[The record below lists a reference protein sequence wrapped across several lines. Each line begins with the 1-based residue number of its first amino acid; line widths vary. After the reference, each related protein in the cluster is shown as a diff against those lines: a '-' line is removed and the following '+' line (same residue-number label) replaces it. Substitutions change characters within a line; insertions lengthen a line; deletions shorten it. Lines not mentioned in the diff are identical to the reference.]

1 MESQIYGILQ
11 SIMSSPQDDK
21 FWTDLKQ
28 QFKNHYM
35 RESERQLVV
44 NAKGTVETVPHLE
57 HTIIS
62 KPEHRLGLTT
72 FSEYV
77 DIARRRA
84 TEHKDQSL
92 WKDEVKI
99 DIQTPHKWF
108 GIQPWGDFHIG
119 SHGCDYDKLEE
130 LMAGVIIHDNLKTI
144 TLGNLGDFFTPLG
157 SPRDGSMGDVL
168 NVQTQMYAI
177 KKFLTEQQDNI
188 LASVNMP
195 DHEDWVYRSSGL
207 DVYEFLGQELN
218 IPLVTAGG
226 SVKINFGDVEYDI
239 MPFHKIAKFKSAFNL
254 THGHKRA
261 LELHRDADCVIAG
274 HTHKPDYEWAY
285 RNGHEISLVQI
296 GTLETKETGNMYG
309 KKEGFLGPVQSI
321 YPIVLFST
329 TEKRMQ
335 ICTSLDNALPYLNL

>member
-1 MESQIYGILQ
+1 
-11 SIMSSPQDDK
+11 MSSPQDDK
-21 FWTDLKQ
+21 WWSETSDSF
-28 QFKNHYM
+28 NEYYM
-35 RESERQLVV
+35 SRAEIVV
-44 NAKGTVETVPHLE
+44 NGKGDVREVPSAD

-62 KPEHRLGLTT
+62 KPEHQLGLTT

-84 TEHKDQSL
+84 VEVRSQSL
-92 WKDEVKI
+92 WKDKVEVG
-99 DIQTPHKWF
+99 IQTPHEWF
-108 GIQPWGDFHIG
+108 GIQPWGDFHVG

-130 LMAGVIIHDNLKTI
+130 LLAGPMKYDNLKTV

-168 NVQTQMYAI
+168 NLQTQMFAI

-195 DHEDWVYRSSGL
+195 DHEDWVYRASGI
-207 DVYEFLGQELN
+207 DVYEFLGQDLD

-226 SVKINFGDVEYDI
+226 SVKINFGNDVVYDI

-261 LELHRDADCVIAG
+261 LELNRDADIVFAG
-274 HTHKPDYEWAY
+274 HTHKPDYETAW
-285 RNGHEISLVQI
+285 RNGHEVSLIQI
-296 GTLETKETGNMYG
+296 GTLETKETGSMYG
-309 KKEGFLGPVQSI
+309 KKEGFLGPVQSV
-321 YPIVLFST
+321 YPILLLNT
-329 TEKRMQ
+329 HRKDMQ
-335 ICTSLDNALPYLNL
+335 IVTSLDHAKPFLDL